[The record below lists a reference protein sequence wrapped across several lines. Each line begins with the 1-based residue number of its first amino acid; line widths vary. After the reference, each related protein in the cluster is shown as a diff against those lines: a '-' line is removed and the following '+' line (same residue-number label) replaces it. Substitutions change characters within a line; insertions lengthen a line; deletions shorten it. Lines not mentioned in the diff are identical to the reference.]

1 MPNNEKLDRFRTA
14 AGFIAALDQSGGSS
28 PKALAQYGIEPS
40 EYSSDAEMFDLIHA
54 ERTRIVTSPAFTG
67 DRVLAAIMFEDT
79 MDREVDGRPTAD
91 YLWSVKG
98 VIPFLKIDKGL
109 QDEADGVQLMKDI
122 PGLDETLA
130 KAAAQGV
137 IGTKERS
144 VIHSADPAGIYRIVD
159 QQFAVAQQVIAAGLL
174 PILEPEIDIHAPDKQ
189 RAEELLKAAILEW
202 LPRIGDDLVAI
213 KISLPSVDGF
223 YNDLMRHPN
232 VARVV
237 ALSGGY
243 TRDEADEH
251 LRRNPGLVASFSR
264 ALLEGL
270 NVHQSDEEFNT
281 TLDSSIEQIYQ
292 ASTAR

>member
-79 MDREVDGRPTAD
+79 MDREVDGSPTAD

-122 PGLDETLA
+122 PGLDETLV

-137 IGTKERS
+137 VGTKERS

-251 LRRNPGLVASFSR
+251 LRRNPGLIASFSR

-281 TLDSSIEQIYQ
+281 TLDDSIEQIYQ